1 MPAPP
6 FELPDADM
14 EFVSLDGFRGRYVV
28 VLYFYPKDNTPGCT
42 AQGIEFSELF
52 EAFEAL
58 GAVVLGVSRDDC
70 MTHGEFRDEHGL
82 AVRLLSDEEGEV
94 CARYGVIQ
102 EREVD
107 GRKRMGIM
115 RSTFVIDR
123 KGIVRHALYGVKPQG
138 NAADV
143 LELVRDLK

>member
-1 MPAPP
+1 MQIEAGI
-6 FELPDADM
+6 LDA
-14 EFVSLDGFRGRYVV
+14 EGLR
-28 VLYFYPKDNTPGCT
+28 
-42 AQGIEFSELF
+42 Q
-52 EAFEAL
+52 AL
-58 GAVVLGVSRDDC
+58 
-70 MTHGEFRDEHGL
+70 
-82 AVRLLSDEEGEV
+82 EGEV

-123 KGIVRHALYGVKPQG
+123 KGILRHALYGVKPLG
-138 NAADV
+138 HAADV